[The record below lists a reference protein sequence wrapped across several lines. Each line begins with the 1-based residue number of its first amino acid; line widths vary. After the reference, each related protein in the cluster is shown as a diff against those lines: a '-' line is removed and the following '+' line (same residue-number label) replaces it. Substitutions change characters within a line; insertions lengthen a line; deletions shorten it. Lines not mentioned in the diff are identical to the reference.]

1 MREWLEFNFKHS
13 LLIMLSFMIL
23 ACSSQ
28 EYTTAK
34 LAVQQSD
41 WSKASE
47 WLIKA
52 MEIEPNNPVIPIVL
66 AIEIYAR
73 ESNWIEMNKM
83 QCSIK
88 MQTIVRID
96 HHHGTEN
103 HNLWNLID
111 ILRANIVISDNYHKE
126 EVIKR

>member
-1 MREWLEFNFKHS
+1 
-13 LLIMLSFMIL
+13 
-23 ACSSQ
+23 
-28 EYTTAK
+28 
-34 LAVQQSD
+34 
-41 WSKASE
+41 
-47 WLIKA
+47 
-52 MEIEPNNPVIPIVL
+52 
-66 AIEIYAR
+66 
-73 ESNWIEMNKM
+73 MNKM

-126 EVIKR
+126 EVIKRTSNITFLLIPLLSPSFSSSARSSGSSSIRVSMCLCAV